1 MRLRTAGLVFLGL
14 AIGASCQAETL
25 FVSLRPVALVDRTE
39 FRLADISEIVGRQR
53 QAIDQ
58 LGNLIVGRCAR
69 LTQPCHLTKGQIS
82 AAVQPRA
89 SELGIDLVWGSVEAV
104 DIHGRSRSVSL
115 TTAIDQTAIRLV
127 QAMDSGYPLAI
138 GVKDGPAAVDVPPGA
153 VQIEPQFARMRRVG
167 ALIEMPIDVLVDGSV
182 MAQPI
187 VRYVLRK
194 GSAPS
199 TIESRVPTEEFDTKT
214 TELSSEK
221 RVAERVAVS
230 RNEKVRLLIATG
242 PLRIEAEGIA
252 LAAAHLGAAV
262 RVRRADGVEDVEG
275 RAVGQGTVL
284 VEEN

>member
-115 TTAIDQTAIRLV
+115 TTAIDQILLKKSALEAMRSGSRLLKQTV
-127 QAMDSGYPLAI
+127 DDVGGEAEEARGPLPAARQEASLPYPLRASAI
-138 GVKDGPAAVDVPPGA
+138 SPFCANSGLLPPAEIHHSP
-153 VQIEPQFARMRRVG
+153 R
-167 ALIEMPIDVLVDGSV
+167 
-182 MAQPI
+182 
-187 VRYVLRK
+187 
-194 GSAPS
+194 
-199 TIESRVPTEEFDTKT
+199 
-214 TELSSEK
+214 
-221 RVAERVAVS
+221 
-230 RNEKVRLLIATG
+230 
-242 PLRIEAEGIA
+242 
-252 LAAAHLGAAV
+252 
-262 RVRRADGVEDVEG
+262 
-275 RAVGQGTVL
+275 
-284 VEEN
+284 